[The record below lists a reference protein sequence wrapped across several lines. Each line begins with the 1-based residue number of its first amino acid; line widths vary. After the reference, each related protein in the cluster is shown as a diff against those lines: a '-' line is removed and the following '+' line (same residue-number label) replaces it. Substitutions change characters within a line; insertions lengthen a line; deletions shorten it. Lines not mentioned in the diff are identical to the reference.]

1 MPGDPR
7 SGADNARH
15 HQIDAE
21 EQETRRYDD
30 RTREEEKRTRHYR
43 SHGLN
48 PAEHAEFP
56 VEILKPA
63 RNRT

>member
-7 SGADNARH
+7 SGTDNARH
-15 HQIDAE
+15 HQVEAE

-30 RTREEEKRTRHYR
+30 WTCEEEKRARHYR

-48 PAEHAEFP
+48 PAEHAEFR
-56 VEILKPA
+56 VKILEAA